1 MSPTQSVGHRPVARE
16 FYFLAVLARP
26 CCLLPL
32 PVYLRW
38 TFLQAVT
45 GHDSMTTILVVEDEE
60 TLLDTLAYNLD
71 QEGYKVLKA
80 DDGERALKVIRDKKP
95 DLVVLDIMLPKLDG
109 LAVCRL
115 VRKDHEVAHIPIIM
129 LTARGTQGDKMVGLD
144 SGADDYLTK
153 PFGLG
158 ELLARVRAVLRR
170 APGHL
175 LTNQEIVAGDL
186 TLDMSARRVYRNNS
200 EVQLSQKEFD
210 LLAELMRNQGAVL
223 SRDLILS
230 RVWGYD
236 YYGDSR
242 TVDVHIRW
250 LRQKIEDDPSEPQ
263 HIITVRGVGYRF
275 EA

>member
-1 MSPTQSVGHRPVARE
+1 
-16 FYFLAVLARP
+16 
-26 CCLLPL
+26 
-32 PVYLRW
+32 
-38 TFLQAVT
+38 
-45 GHDSMTTILVVEDEE
+45 MTTVLIVEDEE
-60 TLLDTLAYNLD
+60 TVQETLAYNLE
-71 QEGYKVLKA
+71 QEGYSVLTA
-80 DDGERALKVIRDKKP
+80 GDGEDALKLIRQNKP
-95 DLVVLDIMLPKLDG
+95 DLVVLDIMLPGLDG

-115 VRKDHEVAHIPIIM
+115 VRKDPEIAHIPIIM

-144 SGADDYLTK
+144 SGADDYVTK

-158 ELLARVRAVLRR
+158 EFLARVRAVLRR
-170 APGHL
+170 APGRAITRQSL
-175 LTNQEIVAGDL
+175 QMGNLEIDL
-186 TLDMSARRVYRNNS
+186 TARRAYLGS
-200 EVQLSQKEFD
+200 EELHLSQKEFD
-210 LLAELMRNQGAVL
+210 LLVELMRNEGAVL

-250 LRQKIEDDPSEPQ
+250 LRQKIEDDASNPK

>member
-1 MSPTQSVGHRPVARE
+1 
-16 FYFLAVLARP
+16 
-26 CCLLPL
+26 
-32 PVYLRW
+32 
-38 TFLQAVT
+38 
-45 GHDSMTTILVVEDEE
+45 MTTILVVEDEE
-60 TLLDTLAYNLD
+60 TVLETLAYNLE
-71 QEGYKVLKA
+71 QEGYQVLTA
-80 DDGERALKVIRDKKP
+80 EDGEQALKIIRTRTP

-115 VRKDHEVAHIPIIM
+115 VRKDKEIAHIPIIM

-144 SGADDYLTK
+144 SGADDYITK

-158 ELLARVRAVLRR
+158 ELLARIRAVLRR
-170 APGHL
+170 LPGHV
-175 LTNQEIVAGDL
+175 LTNEEIVAGNLSLDL
-186 TLDMSARRVYRNNS
+186 SARRVYRDS
-200 EVQLSQKEFD
+200 KEIQLSQKEFD

-250 LRQKIEDDPSEPQ
+250 LRQKIEDDPSNPQ

-275 EA
+275 EN